1 MIDFFEAVL
10 PQAQGWVPII
20 TKDGL
25 GNLKPT
31 RWFHWPTE
39 REEMEEYVRTKQGE
53 DVYTSPMLYS
63 EPPTRTNRSHAAK
76 ENVIAA
82 AVVWADADE
91 ADPSVF
97 KHTPSVQVETSP
109 GKWHTYWQIIDS
121 VDPELMEQMAHA
133 VTLAHKADGVDNG
146 WARSK
151 RLRVPGT
158 MNTKYDEP
166 FRVRF
171 KDNGIKY
178 TVAEFAADYEPVEST
193 VGEAGEMPEEVPDAY
208 DVLNLIDFDP
218 DLWSLFT
225 DVPLSDYSSS
235 LYRLEMDLFEQGLD
249 EVQVF
254 AVARRAA
261 CNKFERDG
269 RPEEHLWQ
277 HVLATKAIFEEREDE
292 EDLYIP
298 AAEVDTSKKKD
309 WSTLDLLEPE
319 ERAALPRTFID
330 EYADWA
336 KGKSAKSA
344 RQYHEASAFCL
355 LSVIFSEFGHLV
367 PSWGNTPLNLYML
380 ILGMTTKSRKS
391 TSKNFMLK
399 FIDAMSEEGSG
410 YDYDAGS
417 DVTPEGLTE
426 FLTNKPGQSSLF
438 WRDEVQDLFAA
449 VRSGGYLRGLLAMVT
464 EAYDGYV
471 QGTLRK
477 TGTTKRTRKT
487 KTNLSFY
494 GMGIVSQVAEV
505 LTDDDFYSGFLP
517 RTIIVI
523 DDGAGDDYG
532 SMDVTQQ
539 DDSGRGGERDDEFYR
554 MLARLTRARTTW
566 ARLKERRGDSLPI
579 RATDEAWKRWQV
591 MTVQLDKLADS
602 HPTRSEVLVPGA
614 QRLGVTMLKCAALL
628 AMLDESDEIE
638 MHHMLTAIKYGT
650 EWAKYMEQL
659 ASQVSKTAEAR
670 DLEELEELIAAS
682 AGPLNYSKAL
692 KHFKGRKTVRE
703 FNELIDFLVQSGV
716 VKVDT
721 KGNVKRL
728 ELRS

>member
-1 MIDFFEAVL
+1 MTDFFEAIL
-10 PQAQGWVPII
+10 PQAQGHVPII
-20 TKDGL
+20 TRDSL
-25 GNLKPT
+25 GNLRPT
-31 RWFHWPTE
+31 RWFAWPAE
-39 REEMEEYVRTKQGE
+39 REEMAEYVRTKQAG

-63 EPPTRTNRSHAAK
+63 EPPTKTSRTHASK

-91 ADPSVF
+91 ADPGVF
-97 KHTPSVQVETSP
+97 ALEPSVQVETSP
-109 GKWHTYWQIIDS
+109 GKWHTYWQIFDS
-121 VDPELMEQMAHA
+121 VDPLLMEQMAHA
-133 VTLAHKADGVDNG
+133 VTVAHKADGVDNG
-146 WARSK
+146 WALSK

-158 MNTKYDEP
+158 LNTKYDDH
-166 FRVRF
+166 FRVHF
-171 KDNGIKY
+171 QNNEVSY
-178 TVAEFAADYEPVEST
+178 SVAEFAADYEPIEST
-193 VGEAGEMPEEVPDAY
+193 TAGTGDMPEDVPDAY
-208 DVLNLIDFDP
+208 DVLNEVEFDP

-292 EDLYIP
+292 EELHIP

-319 ERAALPRTFID
+319 ERASLDRTFID
-330 EYADWA
+330 DYADWA

-344 RQYHEASAFCL
+344 RQYHEASAFSL
-355 LSVIFSEFGHLV
+355 LSVIFSEYGHLI
-367 PSWGNTPLNLYML
+367 PSWGDTPLNLFML
-380 ILGMTTKSRKS
+380 VLGQTTKSRKS
-391 TSKNFMLK
+391 TAKNFMLR
-399 FIDAMSEEGSG
+399 FINAMSEEGSG

-417 DVTPEGLTE
+417 DVTPEALTHY
-426 FLTNKPGQSSLF
+426 LSQKPGQSTLY
-438 WRDEVQDLFAA
+438 WRDEVQGLFRA
-449 VRSGGYLRGLLAMVT
+449 VASGGYLRGLLTMLT

-471 QGTLRK
+471 QGVLRK
-477 TGTTKRTRKT
+477 TGDTKRTRKT
-487 KTNLSFY
+487 KTSLCFY

-517 RTIIVI
+517 RAVIVI
-523 DDGAGDDYG
+523 DDGDGDDYG
-532 SMDVTQQ
+532 SLDVTQQ
-539 DDSGRGGERDDEFYR
+539 DDSGKGGERDDEFYR
-554 MLARLTRARTTW
+554 MLSLLTRARTTW

-579 RATDEAWKRWQV
+579 RATDAAWRRWQA
-591 MTVQLDKLADS
+591 MTVQLDRLADS
-602 HPTRSEVLVPGA
+602 HPTRSAVIVPGA

-650 EWAKYMEQL
+650 DWARYMEQL

-670 DLEELEELIAAS
+670 DLEELEELVAAS
-682 AGPLNYSKAL
+682 TKPMLYSRAL

-703 FNELIDFLVQSGV
+703 FNELVDFLVQSGSI
-716 VKVDT
+716 KVT
-721 KGNVKRL
+721 TTGNVKRL
-728 ELRS
+728 ELR

>member
-10 PQAQGWVPII
+10 PQARGYVPII
-20 TKDGL
+20 TKDSL

-31 RWFHWPTE
+31 RWFHWPSE
-39 REEMEEYVRTKQGE
+39 ADDMEEYIRTKQGE

-63 EPPTRTNRSHAAK
+63 EPPSRTSRTHTTK
-76 ENVIAA
+76 ENVLAA
-82 AVVWADADE
+82 SVVWADADE

-97 KHTPSVQVETSP
+97 KVEPSVQVETSP

-121 VDPELMEQMAHA
+121 VDSELMEQMAHA
-133 VTLAHKADGVDNG
+133 VTLAHKEDGVDNG

-171 KDNGIKY
+171 QDNGIKY
-178 TVAEFAADYEPVEST
+178 TLAEFAADYEPVEST
-193 VGEAGEMPEEVPDAY
+193 TTTAGDMPEEVPDAY

-218 DLWSLFT
+218 DLWALFT
-225 DVPLSDYSSS
+225 DVPLNDYSTS
-235 LYRLEMDLFEQGLD
+235 LFQLELGLFEQGLD

-269 RPEEHLWQ
+269 RPEQHLWE
-277 HVLATKAIFEEREDE
+277 HVLATKAIFEERETKV
-292 EDLYIP
+292 DLHIP

-319 ERAALPRTFID
+319 ERASLERTFID

-336 KGKSAKSA
+336 KSKSAKSA
-344 RQYHEASAFCL
+344 RQYHEASAFML
-355 LSVIFSEFGHLV
+355 LSVIFSEYGHLV

-380 ILGMTTKSRKS
+380 ILGLTTKSRKS
-391 TSKNFMLK
+391 TSKNFMLR
-399 FIDAMSEEGSG
+399 FIDAMSDDGSG

-417 DVTPEGLTE
+417 DVTPEGLAE
-426 FLTNKPGQSSLF
+426 YLTQKPGKSSLF
-438 WRDEVQDLFAA
+438 WRDEVQDMFAA

-471 QGTLRK
+471 QGSLRK
-477 TGTTKRTRKT
+477 TGTTKRTKKT

-494 GMGIVSQVAEV
+494 GMGIVSQVADV

-517 RTIIVI
+517 RTVIVI
-523 DDGAGDDYG
+523 DSGEGDDYG
-532 SMDVTQQ
+532 SMDVEQQ
-539 DDSGRGGERDDEFYR
+539 DESGKGGEKDPEFYK
-554 MLARLTRARTTW
+554 MLTRLTRSRTVW
-566 ARLKERRGDSLPI
+566 SRLKERRGESLPI
-579 RATDEAWKRWQV
+579 RATDEAWKRWQI

-602 HPTRSEVLVPGA
+602 HPTRGDVLVPGA

-628 AMLDESDEIE
+628 AMLDESDEISLS
-638 MHHMLTAIKYGT
+638 HMLTAINYGT
-650 EWAKYMEQL
+650 EWARYMEEL

-670 DLEELEELIAAS
+670 ELEELEELIAS
-682 AGPLNYSKAL
+682 SGTPLAYSRAL

-703 FNELIDFLVQSGV
+703 FNDMVDFLRQSGV
-716 VKVDT
+716 INVDT
-721 KGNVKRL
+721 KGNVRRL
-728 ELRS
+728 EMRN